1 MLALRV
7 GFFFHPRCAPRGTK
21 KPPRR
26 TDLLVT
32 SHESPDCLDRR
43 TLAALAAGKLSA
55 ADVERV
61 QAHLP
66 ECPRCLSIVAATVR
80 GAKQKSRAPKT
91 EGFSSGT
98 VIGRKYRLIAPIS
111 RGSGGAIWR
120 AEPTLAPATV
130 AVKILSR
137 QHQSSPDAQA
147 RFEREVR
154 LGGALRSPY
163 VVQVLDHGIDEESG
177 HPYIVTELFEGETL
191 EHLLTRHRR
200 LSPSDAFRI
209 AGHVVRALRRAHAEG
224 VVHRNLKPS
233 NIFIARGDA
242 EPIVKVMDFGLAQ
255 WRPNVTLGV
264 ALTQPGTV
272 LGTPRYM
279 SPEQIRGLA
288 SLDGRADLWSL
299 SVIVAECLTGRRMF
313 NGDHFA
319 AVAAAILDV
328 SRRPIPSRLGR
339 VPSGFDAWFARATH
353 RDINQRFQTPRELL
367 ETLGGV
373 FNLKIPREKRDRD
386 GRERDGRERDGRGR
400 EGREP
405 GRGRDRGEPREPTM
419 KLRRGASSFPTHT
432 ALDSSSSPPRL
443 LPALLA
449 VLALGSAVALWF
461 VRDRTPPPF
470 TSSMPTEPPAPG
482 AAPLQPTS
490 AQPPSAQPPLPEP
503 PTPPPPPESSPSGPT
518 VTPIED
524 PQAPAPKT
532 PSRTSPN
539 TNTEVRSLTP
549 ATQGTGSGSGA
560 NTPSR

>member
-1 MLALRV
+1 MRFGSGSSFIRFAI
-7 GFFFHPRCAPRGTK
+7 GGDEK

-26 TDLLVT
+26 TDLHVN
-32 SHESPDCLDRR
+32 SRESPDCLDRR

-80 GAKQKSRAPKT
+80 GAKQKARAPKT

-98 VIGRKYRLIAPIS
+98 IIGRKYRLIAPIS
-111 RGSGGAIWR
+111 RGSGGAVWR

-137 QHQSSPDAQA
+137 QHQSSPDAVA

-163 VVQVLDHGIDEESG
+163 VVQVLDHGTDEESG

-191 EHLLTRHRR
+191 EHLLTRHKR

-209 AGHVVRALRRAHAEG
+209 AVHVVRALRRAHAEG

-233 NIFIARGDA
+233 NIFIARGDG

-288 SLDGRADLWSL
+288 TLDGRADLWGL

-353 RDINQRFQTPRELL
+353 RDVNQRFQTPRELL
-367 ETLGGV
+367 ESLGVV
-373 FNLKIPREKRDRD
+373 FHLKIPREREQ
-386 GRERDGRERDGRGR
+386 GRKADPGRK
-400 EGREP
+400 REP
-405 GRGRDRGEPREPTM
+405 GRGREQQPAEVREPTV
-419 KLRRGASSFPTHT
+419 KLRRGGSSFPTHT
-432 ALDSSSSPPRL
+432 ALDSSSRPPRV

-470 TSSMPTEPPAPG
+470 TSSMPTEPSTPGSASAPPPAQ
-482 AAPLQPTS
+482 APPLPS
-490 AQPPSAQPPLPEP
+490 PPPQPPSAQPPAPPEP
-503 PTPPPPPESSPSGPT
+503 PPASTPPGPT
-518 VTPIED
+518 VTPIGD
-524 PQAPAPKT
+524 PEAPA
-532 PSRTSPN
+532 RT
-539 TNTEVRSLTP
+539 ELRSLQP
-549 ATQGTGSGSGA
+549 ATQRTGSGSGA